1 MPGAA
6 VPPAAVTVKP
16 IVACCTDS
24 LNVAV
29 TVPGVTAT
37 PDAPFDGVVPVTVGG
52 VVSGGGGAAVVNDQV
67 AGAAIVLP
75 AVSFAPDS
83 DTLYVVLAARLPDGV
98 NVAVLFVSE

>member
-1 MPGAA
+1 M
-6 VPPAAVTVKP
+6 PPAAVTDMA

-52 VVSGGGGAAVVNDQV
+52 VVSGGGGAAGLNTTSTQ
-67 AGAAIVLP
+67 
-75 AVSFAPDS
+75 
-83 DTLYVVLAARLPDGV
+83 
-98 NVAVLFVSE
+98 